1 MKILEGNTVGR
12 YMKCFG
18 NTKKYRRDKRKI
30 GKKKNG
36 IYLWIVLIILFVG
49 IICIGCRK
57 KKPNMVATINSM
69 NYEYC
74 SVIAYENSLVDKEQ
88 LANQLIEMCKENSFK
103 SIKFAT
109 DVRGYPAG
117 IYMRVYLNRLDFK
130 RGKIFMQVKYLPMEK
145 NWTGNIKDN
154 REQYVLYIDPH

>member
-1 MKILEGNTVGR
+1 MKILVGNTVVC
-12 YMKCFG
+12 YMKCLG
-18 NTKKYRRDKRKI
+18 NTRKYKQDKSKVEKRENRI
-30 GKKKNG
+30 N
-36 IYLWIVLIILFVG
+36 LRIVLIILLVG
-49 IICIGCRK
+49 IICIGYRNRT
-57 KKPNMVATINSM
+57 PDLVSTINSM

-109 DVRGYPAG
+109 DARGYPAG

-130 RGKIFMQVKYLPMEK
+130 RGKIFMQVKYLPADI
-145 NWTGNIKDN
+145 NWGGNIRDDSEN
-154 REQYVLYIDPH
+154 YVLFINGI